1 MKIVNFESFLET
13 EVMANVIAGLEEVAA
28 ECKSLNI
35 EYHLL
40 IGDGEK
46 VLPGFMERNKMGA
59 LVLDFMPLRDC
70 LSWADLLKRSLP
82 KDVPLCQASS
92 LFISVLLSQVYI

>member
-1 MKIVNFESFLET
+1 MET
-13 EVMANVIAGLEEVAA
+13 VVVANVIAGLEEVAA

-40 IGDGEK
+40 IGNGEE
-46 VLPGFMERNKMGA
+46 VLPGFIERNKIGA

-70 LSWADLLKRSLP
+70 LSWVDLLKKSLP
-82 KDVPLCQASS
+82 KDVPLCQASG
-92 LFISVLLSQVYI
+92 LFISI